1 MTRVILAL
9 TEADIQTLIT
19 TCKILSSLKMDD
31 KDESEIAKAEE
42 CQVMINDITTIA
54 FNEYKLQHNRDGF
67 STHKTQ
73 KTYRLSGLCE
83 EIDRVID
90 ELYEEHPADEVLRRI
105 ENKLVRHI
113 NCRCSAIRKENTH
126 EEEGKKET

>member
-1 MTRVILAL
+1 MTKVILAL

-19 TCKILSSLKMDD
+19 TCEILSSLKMDD

-83 EIDRVID
+83 EIEKTICDILHDCDNTAAVQ
-90 ELYEEHPADEVLRRI
+90 RRI
-105 ENKLVRHI
+105 KKLI
-113 NCRCSAIRKENTH
+113 NECIYKTFREAGVSGE
-126 EEEGKKET
+126 